1 MLKTKPR
8 VFAIK
13 NRYEITVLVTEPSIM
28 WVKIGDKCYYDEV
41 NGIMRSAK
49 PVHKICVP
57 MSELDKAGEYTV
69 YERAVIDRPPYFP
82 KVSEESSHT
91 YKFYPVKSESARAYL
106 VADTHGNADEPVK
119 AAKAYGDIDFLVL
132 NGDIQDDSSKL
143 ENFNTIF
150 EIAARLTNGEK
161 PVVFSRG
168 NHDMR
173 GACAELFPDYTPTDN
188 GNTYYTFRLGSIWGM
203 VLDSGEDK
211 DDSYKEYGHLVCCH
225 GFRERQIEFIK
236 SVIKNADGEYNHPDV
251 NTKIV
256 IAHNP
261 FTEKIGDPFNIEED
275 IYREWASLLKE
286 NVKPHAMLCGHM
298 HERYVSS
305 PNDEHDHLGHPSPV
319 VVSSVLDRENNYYGG
334 CGVEFGNDSVT
345 VTFTDSDEEIT
356 EKIEIKK

>member
-1 MLKTKPR
+1 M
-8 VFAIK
+8 
-13 NRYEITVLVTEPSIM
+13 
-28 WVKIGDKCYYDEV
+28 
-41 NGIMRSAK
+41 
-49 PVHKICVP
+49 
-57 MSELDKAGEYTV
+57 
-69 YERAVIDRPPYFP
+69 
-82 KVSEESSHT
+82 
-91 YKFYPVKSESARAYL
+91 
-106 VADTHGNADEPVK
+106 
-119 AAKAYGDIDFLVL
+119 
-132 NGDIQDDSSKL
+132 
-143 ENFNTIF
+143 
-150 EIAARLTNGEK
+150 
-161 PVVFSRG
+161 
-168 NHDMR
+168 
-173 GACAELFPDYTPTDN
+173 
-188 GNTYYTFRLGSIWGM
+188 
-203 VLDSGEDK
+203 
-211 DDSYKEYGHLVCCH
+211 
-225 GFRERQIEFIK
+225 EFIK